1 MSPRDRILE
10 PYTRRV
16 NDLPHRLRKT
26 LAVSAILFLAVVVG
40 FLTAILPQQFI
51 VIPLLPLI
59 ALLLLVLWMA
69 PDIDPELDRAF
80 CFLFLLYTGAALVWP
95 HYVAFVLPGVGYLTP
110 PRLFLIP
117 MFAVAIYFIATSSR
131 ARGMISDAFNVS
143 AVAKWTFI
151 FFIAAQA
158 AITIATNT
166 VNSRWL
172 LGLVIWYFMTVA
184 AVIVFSYEG
193 TVRRFFGLIL
203 SGVIVVCI
211 AAFAE
216 WTQSYKFWMDWF
228 PPWLQGDPELWN
240 KVLQGSGRAGT
251 GSYRASGIL
260 LTPVTVGE
268 FIAFTAPFT
277 VWYMITAK
285 TVRERVT
292 GILVII
298 ALALGT
304 WGSNS
309 RTTFVGLIVGLGVF
323 SFLWSIRRHR
333 RSGRTRDLVGP
344 AAVWAFPIMALLT
357 LLSVLFVGRIRRLV
371 LGGGEHQASNDAR
384 KIQWEKT
391 FDLLERN
398 PIGYGSGRSP
408 ELIGYMNP
416 GRDTYTVDGYYMTL
430 LVDYGILPFLAFVI
444 FFFACAWV
452 AARTYLRAETPDED
466 ASVAVASALA
476 VFLVT
481 KLVSAQ
487 TEVNYIMFPVAA
499 MALALAARQQRRLR
513 TAAPPP
519 ARQTHR
525 GGIGVVP
532 RPALGLPGMR

>member
-1 MSPRDRILE
+1 MSPRERILE

-16 NDLPHRLRKT
+16 DDIPHRLRK
-26 LAVSAILFLAVVVG
+26 LAAVSALIFVALLVG
-40 FLTAILPQQFI
+40 FFTAVLPVEF
-51 VIPLLPLI
+51 VIIPMVPLI

-69 PDIDPELDRAF
+69 PDIDPELDRPF
-80 CFLFLLYTGAALVWP
+80 RTLFLLYTGAMLVWP

-117 MFAVAIYFIATSSR
+117 LFAVSIYFVATSSR
-131 ARGMISDAFNVS
+131 ARGLIAEGFNVS
-143 AVAKWTFI
+143 PVAKWAFI
-151 FFIAAQA
+151 FFVAAQT

-166 VNSRWL
+166 FNSRWL
-172 LGLVIWYFMTVA
+172 LSLVIWYFMVVA
-184 AVIVFSYEG
+184 AIVYFSYEG
-193 TVRRFFGLIL
+193 TVRKFFGLIL
-203 SGVIVVCI
+203 AGVIVVCV

-216 WTQSYKFWMDWF
+216 FTQDYKFWMDWF

-240 KVLQGSGRAGT
+240 KVMQGSGRAG
-251 GSYRASGIL
+251 SDMYRASGIL

-277 VWYMITAK
+277 LWYMMSAR
-285 TVRERVT
+285 TVRERAIGV
-292 GILVII
+292 LVIL
-298 ALALGT
+298 ALALGA

-323 SFLWSIRRHR
+323 AFLWSIRRHQ
-333 RSGRTRDLVGP
+333 RSGRDRDMVGP
-344 AAVWAFPIMALLT
+344 AAVWAFPLMAVLT
-357 LLSVLFVGRIRRLV
+357 LLAVLFVGRIRRLV
-371 LGGGEHQASNDAR
+371 LGGAEHQSSNDAR

-391 FDLLERN
+391 FDLLEKN

-416 GRDTYTVDGYYMTL
+416 GRDTYTVDGYYMTI
-430 LVDYGILPFLAFVI
+430 LVDYGILPSLAFVL
-444 FFFACAWV
+444 FFLACGWV
-452 AARTYLRAETPDED
+452 AAKTYMRAVTPDED

-499 MALALAARQQRRLR
+499 MALALAARQQRRLMR
-513 TAAPPP
+513 EAAPPVWQP
-519 ARQTHR
+519 ARR
-525 GGIGVVP
+525 GVAVP
-532 RPALGLPGMR
+532 SRPVLGLPRMR